1 MMEETIVEKLI
12 KGTTHRA
19 CYLEETELRDGT
31 IIGMSYHLYPHFFS
45 IQTLLWAR
53 NLIDQTLAFY
63 KEVGWTDEAIKVISG
78 RMADEA
84 QEKYSFQ
91 YPGRVRVSKPKKK
104 PAKKTNI
111 YIIRDAEA
119 HSLKVGESV
128 SPEKRLRS
136 LQTTTPHALEL
147 LSFFEGQQSDEK
159 IIHGLLKA
167 ANYHLAREW
176 FVDTPKVIQIVEN
189 YFKQ

>member
-1 MMEETIVEKLI
+1 MEETIVEKLI

-19 CYLEETELRDGT
+19 CYLEETELKDGT

-45 IQTLLWAR
+45 VQTLLWAK
-53 NLIDQTLAFY
+53 NLIDQTLDFY
-63 KEVGWTDEAIKVISG
+63 MEVGWTDEVVNAISK
-78 RMADEA
+78 RMADEE
-84 QEKYSFQ
+84 QEKYSMP
-91 YPGRVRVSKPKKK
+91 YSGSGRVSKPKKK

-128 SPEKRLRS
+128 SPEKRLHS

-147 LSFFEGQQSDEK
+147 LAFYEGQQSDEK
-159 IIHGLLKA
+159 AIHGLLKA

-176 FVDTPKVIQIVEN
+176 FVDTPEVIQIVEN
-189 YFKQ
+189 YFKK